1 MKFRDPYKV
10 QTITAPNEIYLA
22 FFKVT
27 ENSYLPKNSMS
38 RKSATKAS
46 RGIPCDPYLFST
58 FFLIEASI
66 VLRQLLCKKSG
77 ITLIYEG

>member
-27 ENSYLPKNSMS
+27 ENRYLPKKFNVTEI
-38 RKSATKAS
+38 RDK
-46 RGIPCDPYLFST
+46 G
-58 FFLIEASI
+58 
-66 VLRQLLCKKSG
+66 
-77 ITLIYEG
+77 

>member
-27 ENSYLPKNSMS
+27 ENRYLPKNSMS

-46 RGIPCDPYLFST
+46 RGIPCDPYLIKEVVYKFR
-58 FFLIEASI
+58 F
-66 VLRQLLCKKSG
+66 
-77 ITLIYEG
+77 

>member
-27 ENSYLPKNSMS
+27 ENRYLPKNSMS
-38 RKSATKAS
+38 RDK
-46 RGIPCDPYLFST
+46 G
-58 FFLIEASI
+58 
-66 VLRQLLCKKSG
+66 
-77 ITLIYEG
+77 